1 MNLRAAAI
9 VVAVLSMGLG
19 CKSGPSPFHEVVS
32 NDAAVPIA
40 SEDAATAVQDT
51 GPRDADGSAPDSG
64 ARDVSA
70 ERDGAPADVRVADAA
85 SKELGAV
92 DLASGRDTGDAP
104 GADAAITAD
113 AAADAAPA
121 GDAPADSA
129 PDTGPPP
136 GCTPAADDPSRA
148 AVATL
153 GTPLPC
159 SGAAVYQ
166 YVQFTTPAGPGG
178 GGYVVVKFTD
188 VSPGTTI
195 DTFLYMGDD
204 TAFAHTLFEM
214 RAVTYW
220 FAAFP
225 ATTYVIRVNDNYGGG
240 LGHYTFTAT
249 YTPVYSAL
257 RANLSG
263 GANARP
269 QLTVGT
275 PVQDYI
281 FRGYRT
287 RFTDTW
293 SWSYKVTLAAGPATV
308 TLSNLSPDFYTNARM
323 NDASGSDWYSPFTPA
338 GQDFTLTTGGPVAAG
353 EYTIWIEPYM
363 NPKAYGAGE
372 TPSSF
377 ITKPFTMVVKQ

>member
-1 MNLRAAAI
+1 MSLRAAAI
-9 VVAVLSMGLG
+9 VVAILTTGWG
-19 CKSGPSPFHEVVS
+19 CKSGPSPFHEVS
-32 NDAAVPIA
+32 GQDAAVPVG
-40 SEDAATAVQDT
+40 SEDAAPVDQDAR
-51 GPRDADGSAPDSG
+51 PRTADGSDRDSS
-64 ARDVSA
+64 ARDASA
-70 ERDGAPADVRVADAA
+70 ERDSGPADVRVADAA
-85 SKELGAV
+85 SRDLGPV
-92 DLASGRDTGDAP
+92 DLAAGRDVGDAP
-104 GADAAITAD
+104 GVDAAITAD
-113 AAADAAPA
+113 AAPDAPPA
-121 GDAPADSA
+121 DAPADSSA
-129 PDTGPPP
+129 PDTAPPP
-136 GCTPAADDPSRA
+136 GCTPAANDPSRA
-148 AVATL
+148 AVAIL

-195 DTFLYMGDD
+195 DTFLYMGND
-204 TAFAHTLFEM
+204 TAFAHTLFEL

-263 GANARP
+263 ADARP

-275 PVQDYI
+275 PVEDYI
-281 FRGYRT
+281 FRGYRS

-363 NPKAYGAGE
+363 NPKAYGVGE

-377 ITKPFTMVVKQ
+377 VTKPFTMLVKQ